1 MTDYM
6 INGLVKK
13 RAQVVGEISRTQDAL
28 HKLVTDL
35 EHMDAT
41 LRIIAPDMEI
51 EAIRPKVFKAPED
64 WSKRGEMARMAL
76 SILRTAR
83 DPMTSR
89 EIAAQMVIERGM
101 AADQKMLKLMTK
113 RVSTCL
119 NRQRSLGRA
128 ESSEGAGFHLLWVI
142 KS

>member
-6 INGLVKK
+6 VEGLAKK
-13 RAQVVGEISRTQDAL
+13 RAELAGEIERTQDAL

-35 EHMDAT
+35 EHIDAT
-41 LRIIAPDMEI
+41 LRIIAPDMAI

-64 WSKRGEMARMAL
+64 WSKRGEMARVVL

-89 EIAAQMVIERGM
+89 EIAAQMVLQRGL

-128 ESSEGAGFHLLWVI
+128 VSTEGAGFHLLWVI
-142 KS
+142 KR

>member
-1 MTDYM
+1 MTNYM
-6 INGLVKK
+6 IEGLVKK
-13 RAQVVGEISRTQDAL
+13 RAELAGEITRNQDAL

-64 WSKRGEMARMAL
+64 WSKRGEMGRMVL
-76 SILRTAR
+76 SILRTSR

-89 EIAAQMVIERGM
+89 EIAAQLVLQRGL

-119 NRQRSLGRA
+119 KRQRELGRA
-128 ESSEGAGFHLLWVI
+128 VSTNGPGFHLLWVI
-142 KS
+142 KR

>member
-6 INGLVKK
+6 VEGLAKK
-13 RAQVVGEISRTQDAL
+13 RAELAGEIERTQDAL

-35 EHMDAT
+35 EHIDAT

-51 EAIRPKVFKAPED
+51 EAIRPKVFTAPED
-64 WSKRGEMARMAL
+64 WSRRGEMARVCL

-89 EIAAQMVIERGM
+89 EIAAQMVIQRGM

-119 NRQRSLGRA
+119 KRQRDLGRA
-128 ESSEGAGFHLLWVI
+128 VSEDGPGFHLLWVI
-142 KS
+142 KR